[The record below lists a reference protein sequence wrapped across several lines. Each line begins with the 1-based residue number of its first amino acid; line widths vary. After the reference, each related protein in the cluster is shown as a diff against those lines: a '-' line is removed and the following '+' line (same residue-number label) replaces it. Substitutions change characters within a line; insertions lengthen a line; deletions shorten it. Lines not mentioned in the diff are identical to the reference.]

1 MHELSL
7 GTWFI
12 HIATVFEWSLAII
25 LISIVSKK
33 NNNNSLNWLAIAML
47 PNLISAMAA
56 ITWHIFD
63 NNEALDGLVV
73 LQSIMTVLGN
83 IAMAF
88 AAFNIYQTERRKP
101 C

>member
-7 GTWFI
+7 ITWFI
-12 HIATVFEWSLAII
+12 HIATVLEWSSAI
-25 LISIVSKK
+25 LIISIIASRLKK
-33 NNNNSLNWLAIAML
+33 YSLNWLAIAML

-56 ITWHIFD
+56 ITWHVFD
-63 NNEALDGLVV
+63 NVETLYGLVV

-83 IAMAF
+83 TAMAL
-88 AAFNIYQTERRKP
+88 AAFNIYKKEREAA